1 MSFRWVP
8 RWQLRTEVR
17 RYNVDCKA
25 RVLRFVW
32 RIRWRLRDGFAFVE
46 AGVVV
51 EGGEGAGLHAVNVE
65 RAVEVIDF
73 VLQDAGVPTGGWDG
87 LRLTVLVQILDSNA
101 ARPGDDGGKAGEA
114 EATFVEILF
123 FVAVIGDHGI
133 DDDVKRDGPT
143 LALGKVLRRQSF
155 QQIFTVFDHREL
167 ERQAYLWRGEAD
179 AGSVTHGLAHIAY
192 EPLNFFADNFGRR
205 EAPGFFAQDRLTCLH
220 NFQTHCVS
228 LR

>member
-101 ARPGDDGGKAGEA
+101 SRPGDDGGKAGKEPPR
-114 EATFVEILF
+114 LF
-123 FVAVIGDHGI
+123 
-133 DDDVKRDGPT
+133 
-143 LALGKVLRRQSF
+143 RRRPQGAKHSSR
-155 QQIFTVFDHREL
+155 V
-167 ERQAYLWRGEAD
+167 
-179 AGSVTHGLAHIAY
+179 S
-192 EPLNFFADNFGRR
+192 GRAR
-205 EAPGFFAQDRLTCLH
+205 STSIRP
-220 NFQTHCVS
+220 S
-228 LR
+228 LRLVRPHPAARNRSPQRRALH